1 MKLFQNKEIQG
12 LCLCLAVMGLTY
24 ALLLMLL
31 ILFTGVKLYK
41 TVIIVTT
48 LSSILFTLGLNKQVK
63 SRLKWQLESYFSRK
77 LFFKKVTAE
86 A

>member
-1 MKLFQNKEIQG
+1 MKIFQNKEVQG

-24 ALLLMLL
+24 TLLLMVL
-31 ILFTGVKLYK
+31 ILFTGIKLYK
-41 TVIIVTT
+41 TVIIVIT

-63 SRLKWQLESYFSRK
+63 NRLKLQVEG
-77 LFFKKVTAE
+77 LFAKIVA

>member
-1 MKLFQNKEIQG
+1 MKIFQNKEVQG

-24 ALLLMLL
+24 TLLLMVL
-31 ILFTGVKLYK
+31 ILFTGIKLYK
-41 TVIIVTT
+41 TVIIVIT

-63 SRLKWQLESYFSRK
+63 NRLKLQVEG
-77 LFFKKVTAE
+77 FFAKIVA

>member
-1 MKLFQNKEIQG
+1 MKLFQSKEIQG

-63 SRLKWQLESYFSRK
+63 SRLKWQLEGYFSRK
-77 LFFKKVTAE
+77 LPPKFQLI
-86 A
+86 

>member
-1 MKLFQNKEIQG
+1 MKLFQNKEVQG
-12 LCLCLAVMGLTY
+12 LCLCIAVMGLTY

-31 ILFTGVKLYK
+31 IMFTGIKLYK

-63 SRLKWQLESYFSRK
+63 NRLRLQFEA
-77 LFFKKVTAE
+77 LFAKKATA
-86 A
+86 

>member
-31 ILFTGVKLYK
+31 ILFTGIKLYK

-63 SRLKWQLESYFSRK
+63 SRLKRQLEAY
-77 LFFKKVTAE
+77 LPKKSSSSFQLI
-86 A
+86 